1 MIAALNLASD
11 PFRNRVL
18 PWTITAAVACV
29 SLIALFW
36 IIGVSRATE
45 REAERA
51 QASLAE
57 LKERTTDIRARA
69 DALKQEMPAD
79 DLRTLDAAHQLVDR
93 KGFSWS
99 GLFADLEGA
108 VPAGVLVTR
117 IGVRDVVRTTPDAT
131 LAELNLAV
139 AGRTPVD
146 VTRMV
151 SEMNRA
157 GVFTATPLTQGAPSG
172 GKGSGTEWTLR
183 VGYRPRPGR
192 PVSPATTGDAVSV
205 ARKVEGATE

>member
-36 IIGVSRATE
+36 IISVSRATE

-51 QASLAE
+51 QASLVE
-57 LKERTTDIRARA
+57 LKERTSDIRARA
-69 DALKQEMPAD
+69 DALKAEMPAD
-79 DLRTLDAAHQLVDR
+79 DLRTLEAAHQLIDR
-93 KGFSWS
+93 KAFSWS

-108 VPAGVLVTR
+108 VPPSVRVTR
-117 IGVRDVVRTTPDAT
+117 ISVRDVVQTTPDVT

-139 AGRTPVD
+139 VGHTPVD
-146 VTRMV
+146 VTRMI
-151 SEMNRA
+151 SDMNR
-157 GVFTATPLTQGAPSG
+157 GGSFTATPLTQVAPSG
-172 GKGSGTEWTLR
+172 QKDTGTEWTLR
-183 VGYRPRPGR
+183 ISYRPRPGR
-192 PVSPATTGDAVSV
+192 PISPAAAEDAVSV
-205 ARKVEGATE
+205 ARKYEEMGR